1 MGGGLLDNLS
11 PYDMYEPTRTGV
23 RNGAYSWPRSPVM
36 MDPHVFREQPGYNAA
51 AAPASR
57 YVRPQW
63 NDRPTS
69 VGASPV
75 RRSTGEARDSP
86 AVDRSERR
94 SSPAV
99 RKVRTIPVQDGSYE
113 TPQKRISVNKAAPVL
128 VVKESGKDRFPSV
141 KKSSR
146 AAVDVTSAATVI
158 QSVYRGYAVRRT
170 EPLKHLR
177 IISKVRLELKELVN
191 RVAEPEQFDKL
202 RRDALE
208 RLKWNEVS
216 MAMLLRLDSIQGAHP
231 VVRDIRKSVAKEV
244 VQFQEIVDAAL
255 NSHDNKETGV
265 EGRENGDDLKTR
277 SDTIHDEQI
286 VAELNDTEEGSGG
299 SSVRRDGESAGAHV
313 QESEG
318 KSVLEH
324 MDVEGSTVVEEDE
337 PDETD
342 SHMEVETPVSLPIS
356 SQSAC
361 IADTE
366 MAHTGE
372 WSIPVVNFV
381 PQPPQA
387 ASSGLPETADL
398 NLLHVNRTGQWKCR
412 QDTVDASGTWVKS
425 THHDDTRAAAEEAG
439 HAGVSSGQEDLV
451 MECLVGGG
459 SPFFQAIA
467 KDSGR
472 DSGEYKKMKDD
483 TQCKDIE
490 ELQPEAHNIGND
502 DATELKVIA
511 QEEVS
516 VNMQEEVV
524 MGNSQLEEAG
534 RLGRSTEVLVSTK
547 SESDPGSNPL
557 VIEEPSDHKNKLSRN
572 MKSSGMVE
580 EEMDVGKVEPA
591 ACLVNVDLEQDVPM
605 GAMMC
610 DECGSP
616 GRSTEVMLANGDK
629 PDSNHEIVLLGR
641 TGVAGAAEGE
651 ADHGNSEYVSY
662 LPCLQLKTLQGSG
675 HGDRIQASSGD
686 LGIVATEVGEM
697 HPSTAI
703 IFPELTS
710 LGEVTGLSDRALMQK
725 LMEENRKL
733 KAAIG
738 EVLQWGK
745 QQSDIIHNL
754 AKRIEQ
760 LEAKVSDS
768 DLLKNGTNVIKKR
781 SKTVGMLPRD
791 TLSAGEEVE
800 SVCRPPRSGRFG
812 RHHGRNRLHHLED
825 GHWSSSAESEEF
837 F

>member
-1 MGGGLLDNLS
+1 MGGGLLDNFS

-36 MDPHVFREQPGYNAA
+36 MDPHV
-51 AAPASR
+51 
-57 YVRPQW
+57 
-63 NDRPTS
+63 
-69 VGASPV
+69 
-75 RRSTGEARDSP
+75 TGEAQDSP

-113 TPQKRISVNKAAPVL
+113 TPQKRTSANKAAPVL

-146 AAVDVTSAATVI
+146 AAVGVTSAATVI

-202 RRDALE
+202 RRDGLE

-277 SDTIHDEQI
+277 SDTIHDEEI
-286 VAELNDTEEGSGG
+286 VAELNDTEEGSGC

-313 QESEG
+313 QEPEG
-318 KSVLEH
+318 ESVLEH
-324 MDVEGSTVVEEDE
+324 MDVERSTVVEEDE

-361 IADTE
+361 IADTD

-387 ASSGLPETADL
+387 TSS
-398 NLLHVNRTGQWKCR
+398 
-412 QDTVDASGTWVKS
+412 S
-425 THHDDTRAAAEEAG
+425 
-439 HAGVSSGQEDLV
+439 
-451 MECLVGGG
+451 
-459 SPFFQAIA
+459 
-467 KDSGR
+467 
-472 DSGEYKKMKDD
+472 
-483 TQCKDIE
+483 
-490 ELQPEAHNIGND
+490 
-502 DATELKVIA
+502 
-511 QEEVS
+511 
-516 VNMQEEVV
+516 
-524 MGNSQLEEAG
+524 
-534 RLGRSTEVLVSTK
+534 STEVLVSTK

-675 HGDRIQASSGD
+675 HGETIQAISGD

>member
-1 MGGGLLDNLS
+1 MGGGLFDNLS

-23 RNGAYSWPRSPVM
+23 RNSAYSWPRSPVM

-51 AAPASR
+51 AAPARR

-69 VGASPV
+69 VGASPI

-94 SSPAV
+94 SPPAV
-99 RKVRTIPVQDGSYE
+99 QKVRTIPVQDGSYE
-113 TPQKRISVNKAAPVL
+113 TPQKRTLDNKAAPVL
-128 VVKESGKDRFPSV
+128 VVKESGKDRLPSV

-146 AAVDVTSAATVI
+146 AAVDVTTAATVI

-202 RRDALE
+202 RRDGLE

-255 NSHDNKETGV
+255 DSHDNKETGV
-265 EGRENGDDLKTR
+265 EERENADDLKTR
-277 SDTIHDEQI
+277 SDTIHDEEI

-318 KSVLEH
+318 ESVLEH
-324 MDVEGSTVVEEDE
+324 MDVEVSTVVEEDE
-337 PDETD
+337 PDETA
-342 SHMEVETPVSLPIS
+342 SHMEMETPVSLPIS

-412 QDTVDASGTWVKS
+412 QDTVDASGTLVKS
-425 THHDDTRAAAEEAG
+425 VHHADTRAAAEEAG
-439 HAGVSSGQEDLV
+439 QAGVSSGQEDVV

-459 SPFFQAIA
+459 SPFLQAIA
-467 KDSGR
+467 KDSGG

-483 TQCKDIE
+483 TQRKDIE
-490 ELQPEAHNIGND
+490 ELQPEAHNIDND

-516 VNMQEEVV
+516 VNMQEEVM

-534 RLGRSTEVLVSTK
+534 RLGSSTEVLVFTK
-547 SESDPGSNPL
+547 SETDPGSNPL
-557 VIEEPSDHKNKLSRN
+557 VIEEPSDHKDKLSRN
-572 MKSSGMVE
+572 AKSSGVVK

-641 TGVAGAAEGE
+641 TAVAGATEGE
-651 ADHGNSEYVSY
+651 ADHGKSEYMSY
-662 LPCLQLKTLQGSG
+662 LPCLQLETLQGSG
-675 HGDRIQASSGD
+675 HGDRIQAISGD
-686 LGIVATEVGEM
+686 LGIVATEVGET

-703 IFPELTS
+703 IFPELSS

-725 LMEENRKL
+725 LLEENRKL

-760 LEAKVSDS
+760 LEAKESDS

-781 SKTVGMLPRD
+781 SKTIGMLPRD
-791 TLSAGEEVE
+791 TLSAGEVE
-800 SVCRPPRSGRFG
+800 SVYRPPRSGRFG
-812 RHHGRNRLHHLED
+812 RHHGRNRLQHLED

>member
-1 MGGGLLDNLS
+1 MGGGLFDNLS

-23 RNGAYSWPRSPVM
+23 RNGAYSWPRSPVT
-36 MDPHVFREQPGYNAA
+36 MDPHVFREQPGYNVA

-63 NDRPTS
+63 NERPTS
-69 VGASPV
+69 VGASPI

-99 RKVRTIPVQDGSYE
+99 QKVRTIPVQDGSYE
-113 TPQKRISVNKAAPVL
+113 TPQKRTSANKAAPVL

-146 AAVDVTSAATVI
+146 AALGVTTAATVI

-202 RRDALE
+202 RRDGLE

-244 VQFQEIVDAAL
+244 VQFQEIIDAAL
-255 NSHDNKETGV
+255 DSHDNKETGV
-265 EGRENGDDLKTR
+265 EERENGDDLKTR
-277 SDTIHDEQI
+277 SDTIHDEEI

-318 KSVLEH
+318 ESVLEH

-342 SHMEVETPVSLPIS
+342 SHMEMETPVSLPIS

-381 PQPPQA
+381 PQPSQA

-412 QDTVDASGTWVKS
+412 QDTVDASGTLVKS
-425 THHDDTRAAAEEAG
+425 VHHDDTQAAAEEAS

-459 SPFFQAIA
+459 SPFLQAIA

-472 DSGEYKKMKDD
+472 DNGEYKKTKDD
-483 TQCKDIE
+483 TQLKDVE
-490 ELQPEAHNIGND
+490 ELQPEAHNIDND
-502 DATELKVIA
+502 DATELKV
-511 QEEVS
+511 S
-516 VNMQEEVV
+516 VQEEVV

-534 RLGRSTEVLVSTK
+534 RLGSSTEVLVSTI
-547 SESDPGSNPL
+547 SETDPGSNPL
-557 VIEEPSDHKNKLSRN
+557 VIEEPSDHKDKFSRN
-572 MKSSGMVE
+572 AKSSGMVR

-591 ACLVNVDLEQDVPM
+591 ECHVNVDLEQDVPM

-629 PDSNHEIVLLGR
+629 PDSNHEIVLLGQ

-651 ADHGNSEYVSY
+651 ADHGNSEYMSY
-662 LPCLQLKTLQGSG
+662 LPCLQLETLQGSG
-675 HGDRIQASSGD
+675 HGDRIQAVSGD
-686 LGIVATEVGEM
+686 LGIVATEVGET

-703 IFPELTS
+703 IFPEFTS
-710 LGEVTGLSDRALMQK
+710 LGEVTGLSDRALMQR
-725 LMEENRKL
+725 LLEENRKL

-768 DLLKNGTNVIKKR
+768 DLLKNGMNVIKKR

-791 TLSAGEEVE
+791 TLSAGEEME
-800 SVCRPPRSGRFG
+800 SVCQPPRSGRLG

>member
-1 MGGGLLDNLS
+1 MGGGLFDNLS

-23 RNGAYSWPRSPVM
+23 RNGAYSWPRSPVT
-36 MDPHVFREQPGYNAA
+36 MDPHV
-51 AAPASR
+51 
-57 YVRPQW
+57 
-63 NDRPTS
+63 
-69 VGASPV
+69 
-75 RRSTGEARDSP
+75 TGEARDSP

-113 TPQKRISVNKAAPVL
+113 TPQKRTSANKAAPVL

-146 AAVDVTSAATVI
+146 AALDVTTAATVI

-202 RRDALE
+202 RRDGLE

-255 NSHDNKETGV
+255 DSHDNKITGV
-265 EGRENGDDLKTR
+265 EERENGDDLKTR
-277 SDTIHDEQI
+277 SDTIHDEEI

-299 SSVRRDGESAGAHV
+299 SSVRRDGESAEAHD

-318 KSVLEH
+318 ESVLEH

-342 SHMEVETPVSLPIS
+342 SHMEMETPVSLPIS

-366 MAHTGE
+366 MAHT
-372 WSIPVVNFV
+372 
-381 PQPPQA
+381 
-387 ASSGLPETADL
+387 
-398 NLLHVNRTGQWKCR
+398 
-412 QDTVDASGTWVKS
+412 
-425 THHDDTRAAAEEAG
+425 
-439 HAGVSSGQEDLV
+439 
-451 MECLVGGG
+451 
-459 SPFFQAIA
+459 
-467 KDSGR
+467 
-472 DSGEYKKMKDD
+472 
-483 TQCKDIE
+483 
-490 ELQPEAHNIGND
+490 
-502 DATELKVIA
+502 ELKVIA
-511 QEEVS
+511 
-516 VNMQEEVV
+516 QEEVV

-534 RLGRSTEVLVSTK
+534 RLGSSTEVLVSTK
-547 SESDPGSNPL
+547 SETDPGSNPL
-557 VIEEPSDHKNKLSRN
+557 VTEEPSDHKDKFSRN
-572 MKSSGMVE
+572 TKSSGMVR

-591 ACLVNVDLEQDVPM
+591 KCLVNVDLEQDVPM
-605 GAMMC
+605 DAMMC

-616 GRSTEVMLANGDK
+616 DRSTEVMLANGDK
-629 PDSNHEIVLLGR
+629 PDSSHEIVLHGQ

-651 ADHGNSEYVSY
+651 ADHGNSEYMSC
-662 LPCLQLKTLQGSG
+662 LPCLQLETLQGSG
-675 HGDRIQASSGD
+675 HDDRIQAVSGD
-686 LGIVATEVGEM
+686 LGIVATEFGET

-703 IFPELTS
+703 IFPESTS
-710 LGEVTGLSDRALMQK
+710 LGEVTGLSDRALTQR
-725 LMEENRKL
+725 LLEENRKL

-745 QQSDIIHNL
+745 QQSDMIHNL

-768 DLLKNGTNVIKKR
+768 NLLKNGMNVTKKR

-791 TLSAGEEVE
+791 SLSAGEEME
-800 SVCRPPRSGRFG
+800 SVCQPPRSGRLG

>member
-1 MGGGLLDNLS
+1 
-11 PYDMYEPTRTGV
+11 
-23 RNGAYSWPRSPVM
+23 
-36 MDPHVFREQPGYNAA
+36 
-51 AAPASR
+51 
-57 YVRPQW
+57 
-63 NDRPTS
+63 
-69 VGASPV
+69 
-75 RRSTGEARDSP
+75 
-86 AVDRSERR
+86 
-94 SSPAV
+94 V

-113 TPQKRISVNKAAPVL
+113 TPQKRTSANKTAPVL

-146 AAVDVTSAATVI
+146 AALGVTTAATVI

-202 RRDALE
+202 RRDGLE

-255 NSHDNKETGV
+255 DSHDNKETGV
-265 EGRENGDDLKTR
+265 EERKNGDDLKT
-277 SDTIHDEQI
+277 SDTIHDEEI
-286 VAELNDTEEGSGG
+286 VAEMNDTEEGSGD

-318 KSVLEH
+318 ESVLEH

-342 SHMEVETPVSLPIS
+342 SHMEIETPVSLPIS

-398 NLLHVNRTGQWKCR
+398 NLLHVNRPEQWKCK
-412 QDTVDASGTWVKS
+412 QDTVDASGTLVKS
-425 THHDDTRAAAEEAG
+425 VHHDDTRAAAEEAG

-451 MECLVGGG
+451 MECLAGGG
-459 SPFFQAIA
+459 SPFLQAIA

-472 DSGEYKKMKDD
+472 DSGEYKKTKDD
-483 TQCKDIE
+483 TQLKDVE
-490 ELQPEAHNIGND
+490 ERQPEARNIDND

-534 RLGRSTEVLVSTK
+534 RLGSSTEVLISTK
-547 SESDPGSNPL
+547 SETDPGSNPL
-557 VIEEPSDHKNKLSRN
+557 VIQEPSDHQDKFSRN
-572 MKSSGMVE
+572 AKSSGMVR

-629 PDSNHEIVLLGR
+629 PHSNHEIVLLGR

-651 ADHGNSEYVSY
+651 ADHGNSEYMSY

-675 HGDRIQASSGD
+675 HGDRIQAISGD
-686 LGIVATEVGEM
+686 LGIVATEVGET

-710 LGEVTGLSDRALMQK
+710 LGEATGLSDRALMQK
-725 LMEENRKL
+725 LLEENRKL

-754 AKRIEQ
+754 AKRIDQ

-768 DLLKNGTNVIKKR
+768 DLLKNGMNITKKR

-791 TLSAGEEVE
+791 TLSAGEEME
-800 SVCRPPRSGRFG
+800 GVCRPPRSGRLG

-825 GHWSSSAESEEF
+825 GYWSSSAESEEF

>member
-1 MGGGLLDNLS
+1 MGGGLFDNLS

-23 RNGAYSWPRSPVM
+23 RNSAYSWPRSPVM

-51 AAPASR
+51 AAPARR

-69 VGASPV
+69 VGASPI

-94 SSPAV
+94 SPPAV
-99 RKVRTIPVQDGSYE
+99 QKVRTIPVQDGSYE
-113 TPQKRISVNKAAPVL
+113 TPQKRTLDNKAAPVL
-128 VVKESGKDRFPSV
+128 VVKESGKDRLPSV

-146 AAVDVTSAATVI
+146 AAVDVTTAATVI

-202 RRDALE
+202 RRDGLE

-255 NSHDNKETGV
+255 DSHDNKETGV
-265 EGRENGDDLKTR
+265 EERENADDLKTR
-277 SDTIHDEQI
+277 SDTIHDEEI

-318 KSVLEH
+318 ESVLEH
-324 MDVEGSTVVEEDE
+324 MDVEVSTVVEEDE
-337 PDETD
+337 PDETA
-342 SHMEVETPVSLPIS
+342 SHMEMETPVSLPIS

-412 QDTVDASGTWVKS
+412 QDTVDASGTLVKS
-425 THHDDTRAAAEEAG
+425 VHHADTRAAAEEAG
-439 HAGVSSGQEDLV
+439 QAGVSSGQEDVV

-459 SPFFQAIA
+459 SPFLQAIA
-467 KDSGR
+467 KDSGG

-483 TQCKDIE
+483 TQRKDIE
-490 ELQPEAHNIGND
+490 ELQPEAHNIDND

-516 VNMQEEVV
+516 VNMQEEVM

-534 RLGRSTEVLVSTK
+534 RLGSSTEVLVFTK
-547 SESDPGSNPL
+547 SETDPGSNPL
-557 VIEEPSDHKNKLSRN
+557 VIEEPSDHKDKLSRN
-572 MKSSGMVE
+572 AKSSGVVK

-641 TGVAGAAEGE
+641 TAVAGATEGE
-651 ADHGNSEYVSY
+651 ADHGNSEYMSY
-662 LPCLQLKTLQGSG
+662 LPCLQLETLQGSG
-675 HGDRIQASSGD
+675 HGDRIQAISGD
-686 LGIVATEVGEM
+686 LGIVATEVGET

-703 IFPELTS
+703 IFPELSS

-725 LMEENRKL
+725 LLEENRKL

-760 LEAKVSDS
+760 LEAKESGS
-768 DLLKNGTNVIKKR
+768 DLLKNGMNVIKKR
-781 SKTVGMLPRD
+781 SKTIGMLPRD
-791 TLSAGEEVE
+791 TLSAGEVE
-800 SVCRPPRSGRFG
+800 SVYRPPRSGRFG
-812 RHHGRNRLHHLED
+812 RHHGRNRLQHLED

>member
-1 MGGGLLDNLS
+1 
-11 PYDMYEPTRTGV
+11 
-23 RNGAYSWPRSPVM
+23 
-36 MDPHVFREQPGYNAA
+36 
-51 AAPASR
+51 
-57 YVRPQW
+57 
-63 NDRPTS
+63 
-69 VGASPV
+69 
-75 RRSTGEARDSP
+75 
-86 AVDRSERR
+86 
-94 SSPAV
+94 
-99 RKVRTIPVQDGSYE
+99 
-113 TPQKRISVNKAAPVL
+113 
-128 VVKESGKDRFPSV
+128 
-141 KKSSR
+141 
-146 AAVDVTSAATVI
+146 
-158 QSVYRGYAVRRT
+158 
-170 EPLKHLR
+170 
-177 IISKVRLELKELVN
+177 LELKELVN

-202 RRDALE
+202 RRDGLE

-255 NSHDNKETGV
+255 DSHGNKETGV
-265 EGRENGDDLKTR
+265 EERENGDDLKTR
-277 SDTIHDEQI
+277 SDTIDDEEI
-286 VAELNDTEEGSGG
+286 IAELNDTEEGSGG
-299 SSVRRDGESAGAHV
+299 SSVRRDGEGAGAHV
-313 QESEG
+313 QESEEE
-318 KSVLEH
+318 SVLEH

-342 SHMEVETPVSLPIS
+342 SHMEMETPVPLPIS

-372 WSIPVVNFV
+372 RSIPVVNFV

-412 QDTVDASGTWVKS
+412 QDTADASGTLVKS
-425 THHDDTRAAAEEAG
+425 VHHDDTRAAAEEAG

-459 SPFFQAIA
+459 SPFLQAIA

-483 TQCKDIE
+483 TQLKHVE
-490 ELQPEAHNIGND
+490 ELQPEAHNIDND
-502 DATELKVIA
+502 DATELKVI
-511 QEEVS
+511 
-516 VNMQEEVV
+516 MQEEVV

-534 RLGRSTEVLVSTK
+534 RFGSSTEVLVSTK
-547 SESDPGSNPL
+547 SETDPGSNPL
-557 VIEEPSDHKNKLSRN
+557 VIEGPSDHKDKFSRN
-572 MKSSGMVE
+572 AKSSGMVR

-591 ACLVNVDLEQDVPM
+591 ACLVSVDLEQDVPM

-651 ADHGNSEYVSY
+651 ADHGNSEYMSY
-662 LPCLQLKTLQGSG
+662 LPCLQLETLQGSG
-675 HGDRIQASSGD
+675 HGDKIQAVSGD
-686 LGIVATEVGEM
+686 LGIVATEVGEI

-725 LMEENRKL
+725 LLEENRKL

-754 AKRIEQ
+754 ARRIEQ

-768 DLLKNGTNVIKKR
+768 DLLKNGMNDIKKR

-791 TLSAGEEVE
+791 TLSAGEEME
-800 SVCRPPRSGRFG
+800 SVCRPPRSGRLG

>member
-11 PYDMYEPTRTGV
+11 PYDI
-23 RNGAYSWPRSPVM
+23 
-36 MDPHVFREQPGYNAA
+36 
-51 AAPASR
+51 R

-69 VGASPV
+69 VGASPI

-113 TPQKRISVNKAAPVL
+113 TPQKRTSANKAAPVL
-128 VVKESGKDRFPSV
+128 EVKESGKDRFPSE

-146 AAVDVTSAATVI
+146 AAVGVTSAATVI

-202 RRDALE
+202 RRDGLE

-216 MAMLLRLDSIQGAHP
+216 MAMLLRLDSIQNAHP

-244 VQFQEIVDAAL
+244 VQFQEMVDAAL

-277 SDTIHDEQI
+277 SDTIHDEEI
-286 VAELNDTEEGSGG
+286 VAELNDTEEGSGY
-299 SSVRRDGESAGAHV
+299 SSVRRDGERAGAHV

-318 KSVLEH
+318 ESVLEH
-324 MDVEGSTVVEEDE
+324 MDVERSTVVEDDE

-342 SHMEVETPVSLPIS
+342 SHMEVETP
-356 SQSAC
+356 
-361 IADTE
+361 
-366 MAHTGE
+366 
-372 WSIPVVNFV
+372 
-381 PQPPQA
+381 
-387 ASSGLPETADL
+387 
-398 NLLHVNRTGQWKCR
+398 
-412 QDTVDASGTWVKS
+412 
-425 THHDDTRAAAEEAG
+425 
-439 HAGVSSGQEDLV
+439 
-451 MECLVGGG
+451 
-459 SPFFQAIA
+459 
-467 KDSGR
+467 
-472 DSGEYKKMKDD
+472 
-483 TQCKDIE
+483 
-490 ELQPEAHNIGND
+490 PEAHNIGNND
-502 DATELKVIA
+502 VTELKVIA

-524 MGNSQLEEAG
+524 MGNSQLEEDG
-534 RLGRSTEVLVSTK
+534 RLGSSTELLVSTK

-580 EEMDVGKVEPA
+580 EKMDVGKIEPA
-591 ACLVNVDLEQDVPM
+591 ACLVNVDLEQDVPVS
-605 GAMMC
+605 AIMC
-610 DECGSP
+610 DEYGSS
-616 GRSTEVMLANGDK
+616 GRSTEVMLANGEK
-629 PDSNHEIVLLGR
+629 PDANHEIMLLGR

-675 HGDRIQASSGD
+675 HGDRIQAISRD

-703 IFPELTS
+703 IFPEPTS

-768 DLLKNGTNVIKKR
+768 DLLKNDTNVIKKR

-825 GHWSSSAESEEF
+825 GHWSSSADSEEF

>member
-1 MGGGLLDNLS
+1 MGGGLFDNLS

-69 VGASPV
+69 VGASPI
-75 RRSTGEARDSP
+75 RRSTGEARDFP

-99 RKVRTIPVQDGSYE
+99 RTVRAIPVQDGSYE
-113 TPQKRISVNKAAPVL
+113 TPQKRASANKAAPVL
-128 VVKESGKDRFPSV
+128 VVNESGKDRFPSV

-146 AAVDVTSAATVI
+146 AAVGVTTAATVI

-177 IISKVRLELKELVN
+177 TISKVRLELKELVN

-202 RRDALE
+202 RRDGLE

-244 VQFQEIVDAAL
+244 VQFQEILDAAL
-255 NSHDNKETGV
+255 DSHDNKEMGV
-265 EGRENGDDLKTR
+265 EERENGDDLKTR
-277 SDTIHDEQI
+277 SDTIHDEEV
-286 VAELNDTEEGSGG
+286 VAELNDTEEGGDG
-299 SSVRRDGESAGAHV
+299 SSVRRDGGSAGAHV

-318 KSVLEH
+318 ESVLEH

-342 SHMEVETPVSLPIS
+342 SHMEMETPVSLPIS

-372 WSIPVVNFV
+372 WSIPVVNFA
-381 PQPPQA
+381 PQQ
-387 ASSGLPETADL
+387 
-398 NLLHVNRTGQWKCR
+398 
-412 QDTVDASGTWVKS
+412 QDTVDASGSLVKS
-425 THHDDTRAAAEEAG
+425 VHHDDTGVAAEEAG

-451 MECLVGGG
+451 MECLIDGG
-459 SPFFQAIA
+459 SPFLQAIA
-467 KDSGR
+467 KESGR
-472 DSGEYKKMKDD
+472 DIGDYKKMKDD
-483 TQCKDIE
+483 TQLKDVE
-490 ELQPEAHNIGND
+490 ELQPGAHNIDND
-502 DATELKVIA
+502 DATELV

-516 VNMQEEVV
+516 VNMQKEVV

-534 RLGRSTEVLVSTK
+534 RLGSSTEELVSTK
-547 SESDPGSNPL
+547 SETDPGSSPL
-557 VIEEPSDHKNKLSRN
+557 VIEEPSDRKDKLSRN
-572 MKSSGMVE
+572 AKSSGMVK

-591 ACLVNVDLEQDVPM
+591 ASLVNVDPEQDFPM

-651 ADHGNSEYVSY
+651 ADHGNSEYMSY
-662 LPCLQLKTLQGSG
+662 LPCLQLETLQGSG
-675 HGDRIQASSGD
+675 HGDRIQAISGD
-686 LGIVATEVGEM
+686 LGIVATEVGET

-710 LGEVTGLSDRALMQK
+710 LGEVTGLSDRVLMQK
-725 LMEENRKL
+725 LLEENRKL

-754 AKRIEQ
+754 AKRIDQ
-760 LEAKVSDS
+760 LEAKVPDS
-768 DLLKNGTNVIKKR
+768 DLLKNGMNVIKKR

-791 TLSAGEEVE
+791 TLSAGEEME
-800 SVCRPPRSGRFG
+800 SACRPPRSGRFG